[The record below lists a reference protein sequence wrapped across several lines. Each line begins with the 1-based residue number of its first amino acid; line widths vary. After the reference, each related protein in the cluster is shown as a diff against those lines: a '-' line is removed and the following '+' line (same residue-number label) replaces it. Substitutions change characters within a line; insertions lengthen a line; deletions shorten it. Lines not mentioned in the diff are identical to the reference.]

1 MYTLD
6 MTIILE
12 PIFLSSPL
20 MSLCTHL
27 GMDPR
32 KKNDIHSL
40 VKALQKLLVHRTSAL
55 NSTALPVMARMIHR
69 ELDYNGDNRIC
80 IKDMYE
86 FQLRMLRIFC
96 GQPTTLIGCRQNA
109 VLRFEKLS
117 ANGVITQQQME
128 RKIHQHLPKFIPIK
142 GLCTQLGCQFIFQMA
157 KLSQEP
163 IKAISEKEWL
173 DCAEKLFISCS
184 NISS

>member
-32 KKNDIHSL
+32 KKNDIHTL
-40 VKALQKLLVHRTSAL
+40 VKALQKLPVHRTSTL

-69 ELDYNGDNRIC
+69 ELDYNCDNRIC

-96 GQPTTLIGCRQNA
+96 GRPTTVHACRQNA
-109 VLRFEKLS
+109 LLRFQKLS
-117 ANGVITQQQME
+117 QNGVITQKQME
-128 RKIHQHLPKFIPIK
+128 GKIHQHLPKFVPIK
-142 GLCTQLGCQFIFQMA
+142 GLCTQLGCQFIFQMV
-157 KLSQEP
+157 KHSSEP
-163 IKAISEKEWL
+163 IKVISEKDWL
-173 DCAEKLFISCS
+173 NCAETLFISCS